1 MHQNR
6 IDQIRQIHETLNTC
20 NRCGAQPEFRSD
32 KRTYG
37 HGDYPTCHWVE
48 CACGMATK
56 ELPEGYD
63 GTFVEVIAKLRAI
76 WNG

>member
-6 IDQIRQIHETLNTC
+6 VDQIRQIHETLDLC
-20 NRCGAQPEFRSD
+20 KCGAQPEFKSTS
-32 KRTYG
+32 RTYG
-37 HGDYPTCHWVE
+37 HGDCPTVHWVE

-56 ELPEGYD
+56 EIPEGYG
-63 GTFVEVIAKLRAI
+63 GTFFEIIAKLRGI